1 MRPMVQSLGAF
12 VSGDQ
17 GGITQGSARGDL
29 QKLKVG
35 HAAAGCLPLINMHHG
50 V

>member
-1 MRPMVQSLGAF
+1 MRRMVQSLGGF
-12 VSGDQ
+12 DFDGQ
-17 GGITQGSARGDL
+17 GGITRGSARGDL